1 MLKYEIEKTGDRL
14 NLELAGDLDIYS
26 SDNLK
31 KDLLEELD
39 ESVKILDIQAKDLEY
54 IDSNGLGILMSIYN
68 AMGAQEKNVKISGLK
83 TNVKKIFLIT
93 DLDKVFDLEG

>member
-1 MLKYEIEKTGDRL
+1 MLNYEIEKTGDRL

-83 TNVKKIFLIT
+83 TNLKKIFLIT

>member
-83 TNVKKIFLIT
+83 TNLKKIFLIT